1 MSFTFN
7 LLINKGEWLR
17 LLFAHITASKNSLI
31 RLDEAKPGS
40 ASTTGY
46 QRLCPKKST
55 TETAIARHKHIFIQE
70 RQFLIGACRN
80 LHLCSGHQ
88 QLM

>member
-1 MSFTFN
+1 
-7 LLINKGEWLR
+7 
-17 LLFAHITASKNSLI
+17 
-31 RLDEAKPGS
+31 LDEAKPGS

-70 RQFLIGACRN
+70 WQFLIGACRTCTFAVAISSSCEAL
-80 LHLCSGHQ
+80 LHTKLLPIILSRKR
-88 QLM
+88 QLK